1 MGQKVSPKGLRIGVN
16 KEWDSVWFSDKENF
30 AKNLK
35 NDNVIRKFIKEK
47 YYSCALSRIQLERTQ
62 NKLVVNIYS
71 ARPGVIIG
79 VKGAGIE
86 QMKKEIAKVGKL
98 DANDVSINIKE
109 VKQPDTDA
117 TLVAESIAAQL
128 EKRVAVNRA
137 LKQAITRVE
146 KTGVQGVKVEISGR
160 LDGHDIAASKH
171 TQVGSLPLQTLRAD
185 IDYGVASAH
194 TTYGVVGVKCWIY
207 KGDIIGANTNNQQG
221 GNN

>member
-1 MGQKVSPKGLRIGVN
+1 MGQKVNPNGLRLG
-16 KEWDSVWFSDKENF
+16 
-30 AKNLK
+30 
-35 NDNVIRKFIKEK
+35 VIRTWDARWYAPQKEVPTLLEEDLKIRK
-47 YYSCALSRIQLERTQ
+47 YIDKKYVNASVSKTVIERS
-62 NKLVVNIYS
+62 NKKVIVTVFT
-71 ARPGVIIG
+71 AKPGMVIG
-79 VKGAGIE
+79 REGAI
-86 QMKKEIAKVGKL
+86 KKEVVDELTKLTGKNVFL
-98 DANDVSINIKE
+98 NVRE
-109 VKQPDTDA
+109 VKRPDLDA
-117 TLVAESIAAQL
+117 TLVAKNIASQL
-128 EKRVAVNRA
+128 EKRVGVNRA

-207 KGDIIGANTNNQQG
+207 KGDILGENKLTEQG